1 MRRPWTS
8 LAIRSAKTHGGP
20 VVGVE
25 SAVSPHPLPAG
36 RGPRGAFG
44 AASGQTRAP
53 PATPHTKRRPARP
66 RTKLHP
72 AERGLGGGV
81 DECEPPGCRAGA
93 ARRTRMDQD
102 GVDERAGRSQAHVC
116 EKELQKITSEKTAA
130 FTLTH
135 LTFTLG
141 LESCNPPRRT

>member
-25 SAVSPHPLPAG
+25 SAVSLHPLPAG

-53 PATPHTKRRPARP
+53 PATPRTKRRPARP
-66 RTKLHP
+66 RTRLHP

-81 DECEPPGCRAGA
+81 DEPRAPRVQGRCRAADTNGPG
-93 ARRTRMDQD
+93 RR
-102 GVDERAGRSQAHVC
+102 GRAGW
-116 EKELQKITSEKTAA
+116 
-130 FTLTH
+130 TLTGPC
-135 LTFTLG
+135 LR
-141 LESCNPPRRT
+141 ERTAENYIRENGSVYAHPSYVYVRFRIV